1 MTTTVAEQIEACLKT
16 ALLIE
21 VFELADDSHLHAGHA
36 GNRGGGHRIL
46 VVSPTF
52 AGIGRLQRQRMVK
65 QPLADWFAD
74 NRIHALSIRALT
86 PEEYQSEQES
96 VS

>member
-1 MTTTVAEQIEACLKT
+1 MAVQAAQIEA
-16 ALLIE
+16 ALAAALAPERLVIE
-21 VFELADDSHLHAGHA
+21 DDSHLHAGHA
-36 GNRGGGHRIL
+36 GNRGGGHYRIL
-46 VVSPTF
+46 VVSPAF
-52 AGIGRLQRQRMVK
+52 SEIGRLQRQRMVK